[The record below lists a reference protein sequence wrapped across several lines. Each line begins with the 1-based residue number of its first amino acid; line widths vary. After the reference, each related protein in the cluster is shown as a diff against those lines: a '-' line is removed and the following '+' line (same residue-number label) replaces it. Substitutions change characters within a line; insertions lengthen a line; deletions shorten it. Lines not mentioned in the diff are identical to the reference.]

1 MKGGDMGIESLKTII
16 GRAIAEPEYRELL
29 FSDPDK
35 ALEGYELSDEEAAAL
50 RGLERDRFDAVASE
64 LEERMSRSGLA
75 ADLIMR
81 KRPGIEPMEP
91 SRPLEEIT
99 EEILP
104 GLLDVGR

>member
-1 MKGGDMGIESLKTII
+1 MTIESVKTVI
-16 GRAIAEPEYRELL
+16 GRAIVESEYRALL
-29 FSDPDK
+29 FSDPDR
-35 ALEGYELSDEEAAAL
+35 ALEGYELTEEEAAAL

-64 LEERMSRSGLA
+64 LEERISRSGLA

-104 GLLDVGR
+104 RLLDV